1 MLKGG
6 ITMPESTKLIIDI
19 IDILPPVDDDLDKYV
34 DELVESYYPS
44 KTEPE
49 KEDSHV

>member
-1 MLKGG
+1 
-6 ITMPESTKLIIDI
+6 MPESTKLIIDI

-44 KTEPE
+44 IQSQIESEQEVKA
-49 KEDSHV
+49 